1 MLRTTEAEI
10 RRRCEQI
17 VSQIQSDV
25 MVVEPTP
32 VDSIVGGGTAPRSK
46 LPSHAIALR
55 HKHLS
60 AEELLTNLR
69 RLDMPIV
76 GRIDNDCVM
85 LDLRTVEP
93 ELDAL
98 LTTSLQH
105 LAEAFSDTR

>member
-1 MLRTTEAEI
+1 
-10 RRRCEQI
+10 
-17 VSQIQSDV
+17 
-25 MVVEPTP
+25 
-32 VDSIVGGGTAPRSK
+32 
-46 LPSHAIALR
+46 
-55 HKHLS
+55 
-60 AEELLTNLR
+60 
-69 RLDMPIV
+69 MPIV